1 MATTSHNPWADKEN
15 VFNQEL
21 RNLLST
27 ACVKSNRS
35 TSSDSSR
42 RLPFQTTSDSD
53 IKETPSLISKMRAAD
68 MLAITR
74 RDNSL
79 KVKQNMILNEVNDVL
94 APDVITEMQVILDT
108 MCKKFR
114 SLTDPNVL
122 QNITNDYEHKRNYQ
136 SLDVNAQNQY
146 KLRILLSFV
155 NSLRSDSIVIENL
168 IGRRSNAVDLSPVIT
183 NEAVRNCT
191 VHSDGVDVGVA
202 DINNVIL
209 DDDIIQH
216 LSSALDTCDRII
228 EVGDSLEDQF
238 KKLNDFHLEFKTHI
252 LKFI

>member
-35 TSSDSSR
+35 TSSDSSS

-53 IKETPSLISKMRAAD
+53 IIETPSLISKMRAAD

-108 MCKKFR
+108 MSKKFR

-146 KLRILLSFV
+146 KLRMLLSFV

-183 NEAVRNCT
+183 NEAVRNCI

>member
-35 TSSDSSR
+35 TSSDSSI

-74 RDNSL
+74 RNNSL

-108 MCKKFR
+108 MSKKFR
-114 SLTDPNVL
+114 SLSDPSVL

-146 KLRILLSFV
+146 KLRMLLSFV

-183 NEAVRNCT
+183 NEAVRNCI

>member
-35 TSSDSSR
+35 TSSDSSI

-74 RDNSL
+74 RNNSL

-108 MCKKFR
+108 MSKKFR

>member
-35 TSSDSSR
+35 TSSDSSS

-74 RDNSL
+74 RNNSL
-79 KVKQNMILNEVNDVL
+79 EVKQNMILNEVNDVL

-108 MCKKFR
+108 MSKKFR

-183 NEAVRNCT
+183 NEAVRNCI